1 MVVAIVAVCVCVCVC
16 VFTPFLESLMEGEL
30 EDECFRKKMSSS
42 NPKLKE
48 SLLKELGSQ
57 KFKSNKEP
65 FMETASN

>member
-16 VFTPFLESLMEGEL
+16 AHTLSGKLNGRRAGRRMLQE
-30 EDECFRKKMSSS
+30 KKMSSS

-57 KFKSNKEP
+57 KF
-65 FMETASN
+65 